1 MRNTTA
7 LLSSV
12 SIVVLHYADENKSNS
27 RRQDQRLQ
35 ELGDERLFETSFIS
49 LYNTHPLQEANL
61 RLNNPIPLISQTK
74 CQTEQ
79 TEVVT
84 ARQLNPPPRNSVLR
98 GGMSLISNLAKA
110 PPFPDGFIE
119 DKSVASTLSP
129 SYVK

>member
-12 SIVVLHYADENKSNS
+12 SIVVLHYADKNKSNS

-84 ARQLNPPPRNSVLR
+84 ARQLNPPPRNSVLGR
-98 GGMSLISNLAKA
+98 NVLD
-110 PPFPDGFIE
+110 F
-119 DKSVASTLSP
+119 
-129 SYVK
+129 